1 MSSLPSTHF
10 GTHFCLGMG
19 KKLAPLLDC
28 NQKTPLI
35 QAFFDADTMRMT
47 ASTPLA
53 STKQL
58 QEIKVFFW
66 SCFFLVHVL
75 VHTKAMNVF

>member
-53 STKQL
+53 STKEAPHFGYNGYQGCGA
-58 QEIKVFFW
+58 FY
-66 SCFFLVHVL
+66 
-75 VHTKAMNVF
+75 A

>member
-1 MSSLPSTHF
+1 
-10 GTHFCLGMG
+10 MG

-53 STKQL
+53 STRKIPGNKPVSGDL
-58 QEIKVFFW
+58 
-66 SCFFLVHVL
+66 FFLSTRFGTHL
-75 VHTKAMNVF
+75 LGI